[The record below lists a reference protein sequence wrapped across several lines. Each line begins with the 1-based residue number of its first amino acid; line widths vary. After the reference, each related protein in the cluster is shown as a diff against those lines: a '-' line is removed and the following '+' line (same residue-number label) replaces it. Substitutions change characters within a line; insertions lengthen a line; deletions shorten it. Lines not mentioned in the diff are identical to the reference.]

1 MAEIATVARP
11 YAEAVFRLAKEANA
25 VNVWSEQLGYV
36 QMVASDAEMQRL
48 SSDPKVEAAQLVE
61 LFLGVLGSE
70 IDTNVANFITLLIEN
85 NRIEILPEIVHQ
97 FEVLKAKE
105 GGVLDAQVTSAYPM
119 TAEQIAELSVRLEKK
134 FNRKVSATVTVD
146 SALIGGMIVAVGDEV
161 YDASVR
167 GKLQGMAYALK
178 R

>member
-1 MAEIATVARP
+1 MAEIATIARP

-25 VNVWSEQLGYV
+25 LNAWSEQLEMA
-36 QMVASDAEMQRL
+36 QMVASDVEMQRL
-48 SSDPKVEAAQLVE
+48 LNDPTLEAKQLSE
-61 LFLGVLGSE
+61 LFLSVLDQK
-70 IDTNVANFITLLIEN
+70 IDVQIANFITLLIDN
-85 NRIEILPEIVHQ
+85 NRIAILSEIVHQ

-105 GGVLDAQVTSAYPM
+105 GGVLEAQVTSAYTM
-119 TAEQIAELSVRLEKK
+119 TTEQIAELSARLESK
-134 FNRKVSATVTVD
+134 FNRKINATVTVD
-146 SALIGGMIVAVGDEV
+146 LALIGGVVVAVGDEV

>member
-1 MAEIATVARP
+1 MAEIATIARP

-25 VNVWSEQLGYV
+25 LNAWSEQLEMA
-36 QMVASDAEMQRL
+36 QMVASDVEMQRL
-48 SSDPKVEAAQLVE
+48 LNDPTLEAKQLSE
-61 LFLGVLGSE
+61 LFLSVLDQK
-70 IDTNVANFITLLIEN
+70 IDVQIANFITLLIEN
-85 NRIEILPEIVHQ
+85 NRIVILSEIVHQ

-105 GGVLDAQVTSAYPM
+105 GGVLEAQVTSAYTM
-119 TAEQIAELSVRLEKK
+119 TTEQIAELSARLESK
-134 FNRKVSATVTVD
+134 FNRKINATVTVD
-146 SALIGGMIVAVGDEV
+146 LALIGGVVVAVGDEV

>member
-1 MAEIATVARP
+1 MAEIATIARP

-25 VNVWSEQLGYV
+25 LNAWSEQLEMA
-36 QMVASDAEMQRL
+36 QMVASDVEMQRL
-48 SSDPKVEAAQLVE
+48 LNDPTLEAKQLSE
-61 LFLGVLGSE
+61 LFLSVLNQK
-70 IDTNVANFITLLIEN
+70 IDVQIANFITLLIDN
-85 NRIEILPEIVHQ
+85 NRIAILFEIVRQ

-105 GGVLDAQVTSAYPM
+105 GGVLEAQVTSAYTM
-119 TAEQIAELSVRLEKK
+119 TTEQIAELSARLESK
-134 FNRKVSATVTVD
+134 FNRKINATVTVD
-146 SALIGGMIVAVGDEV
+146 LALIGGVVVAVGDEV

>member
-1 MAEIATVARP
+1 MAEIATIARP

-25 VNVWSEQLGYV
+25 LNAWSEQLEMA
-36 QMVASDAEMQRL
+36 QMVASDVEMQRL
-48 SSDPKVEAAQLVE
+48 LNDPTLEAKQLSE
-61 LFLGVLGSE
+61 LFLSVLNQK
-70 IDTNVANFITLLIEN
+70 IDVQIANFITLLIDN
-85 NRIEILPEIVHQ
+85 NRIAILSEIVHQ

-105 GGVLDAQVTSAYPM
+105 GGVLEAQVTSAYTM
-119 TAEQIAELSVRLEKK
+119 TTEQIAELSARLESK
-134 FNRKVSATVTVD
+134 FNRKINATVTVD
-146 SALIGGMIVAVGDEV
+146 LALIGGVVVAVGDEV

>member
-1 MAEIATVARP
+1 MAEIATIARP

-25 VNVWSEQLGYV
+25 LNAWSEQLEMA
-36 QMVASDAEMQRL
+36 QMVASDVEMQRL
-48 SSDPKVEAAQLVE
+48 LNDPTLEAKQLSE
-61 LFLGVLGSE
+61 LFLSVLNQK
-70 IDTNVANFITLLIEN
+70 IDVQIANFITLLIDN
-85 NRIEILPEIVHQ
+85 NRIAILFEIVHQ

-105 GGVLDAQVTSAYPM
+105 GGVLEAQVTSAYTM
-119 TAEQIAELSVRLEKK
+119 TTEQIAELSARLESK
-134 FNRKVSATVTVD
+134 FNRKINATVTVD
-146 SALIGGMIVAVGDEV
+146 LALIGGVVVAVGDEV

>member
-25 VNVWSEQLGYV
+25 VNAWSEQLGSALLI
-36 QMVASDAEMQRL
+36 ASDVEMQRL
-48 SSDPKVEAAQLVE
+48 ASDPRVEAGQLTD
-61 LFLGVLGSE
+61 LFLAVLGSKT
-70 IDTNVANFITLLIEN
+70 DANVANFITLLIEN
-85 NRIEILPEIVHQ
+85 HRIEVLPEIVHQ

-119 TAEQIAELSVRLEKK
+119 TAEQIAELSARLEKK
-134 FNRKVSATVTVD
+134 FNRKVAATVAVD
-146 SALIGGMIVAVGDEV
+146 AALIGGMIVAVGDEV